1 MGGIQGFV
9 DVFGSRAGE
18 FSDQLAIHRGGI
30 FEVLPLY
37 RSNEL
42 TTDVVAV
49 AALEGNLRA
58 FGTGMCITHGVSPWY
73 CAF

>member
-1 MGGIQGFV
+1 MGGIQGFI
-9 DVFGSRAGE
+9 DVFGSGARE

-37 RSNEL
+37 RRNEL

-58 FGTGMCITHGVSPWY
+58 FGTGMCVTHGVSPGY
-73 CAF
+73 CVC